1 MHTETRFHNSKHI
14 SCSIA
19 IVAAPT
25 ASSTGYPFILTSTVS
40 GLTSSS
46 APRPSSSTSTLM
58 FDPSSSSAVTASPP
72 SCQGTSANLAA
83 GMLPAIVPL
92 AILFLLLVVTTIII
106 AILAVVLYRTRR

>member
-1 MHTETRFHNSKHI
+1 MHTYLCFVLHI
-14 SCSIA
+14 VV
-19 IVAAPT
+19 VATPT
-25 ASSTGYPFILTSTVS
+25 ASSTGYPFIPTSTVS

-58 FDPSSSSAVTASPP
+58 FDPSSSPAVTASPP

-83 GMLPAIVPL
+83 GMLPAIIPL
-92 AILFLLLVVTTIII
+92 AILTLLLVVTTIII